1 VNNRLAA
8 NPESSVLKQDVRL
21 IDIVTLGAGAAIGVA
36 IFSIF
41 APAAALAGPGMLI
54 SMAVA
59 AIPMCIFALVYAFM
73 GSADPQSGASY
84 VWPSRYVNPF
94 VGFLIGWL
102 RILASTGVMVLLA
115 TVLVQHW
122 SRMVALSTK
131 PTMALIFLVFY
142 LLNVRGVAVATRVQ
156 TILFFLMTIALA
168 LLVAG
173 SIGKLDP
180 QHFSPLLTHG
190 WAGVWAAVPLLVS
203 LFLGIENAVEVGE
216 ETRDARKTVGRAIAI
231 CVVTILVIYA
241 CVSVAVLGVLGPGAL
256 ATSTAPLLDAAGAVF
271 GRPAQGLIL
280 LAATLAIAK
289 SLNATL
295 LIFSRYLFAMGRDGV
310 LPAQL
315 GRIHPKWGTPHV
327 AVTVAFGCC
336 LLGLFLPSNLVFLFL
351 AANVPTLLKY
361 LGTCLSALRVLRNH
375 PEVYA
380 RAGFR
385 PQRGVLAALGWL
397 GVFAAV
403 LIVLA
408 GLTADWR
415 PYAVLLGWAAVGV
428 VAWTMFASKSRQH

>member
-1 VNNRLAA
+1 VNNRPEA
-8 NPESSVLKQDVRL
+8 NRSIPVLKQDVRL
-21 IDIVTLGAGAAIGVA
+21 VDIVTLGAGAAIGVA

-59 AIPMCIFALVYAFM
+59 AVPMCVFALVYAFM

-84 VWPSRYVNPF
+84 VWPTRYVSPF

-122 SRMVALSTK
+122 SRMVAIPTK
-131 PTMALIFLVFY
+131 PVMALIFLVFY

-156 TILFFLMTIALA
+156 TTLFFLMTLALA
-168 LLVAG
+168 WLVAG
-173 SIGKLDP
+173 SIGKLDLR
-180 QHFSPLLTHG
+180 HFSPLLTHG

-216 ETRDARKTVGRAIAI
+216 ETRDARRTVGRAIAI
-231 CVVTILVIYA
+231 CVVTILVIYT
-241 CVSVAVLGVLGPGAL
+241 CVSVSALGVLGPAAL

-280 LAATLAIAK
+280 VAATLAIAK

-310 LPAQL
+310 LPAPL

-336 LLGLFLPSNLVFLFL
+336 LLGLLLPSNLVFLFL
-351 AANVPTLLKY
+351 AANIPTLLKY
-361 LGTCLSALRVLRNH
+361 MGTCLSALRVLRNH

-385 PQRGVLAALGWL
+385 PKRSVLIALGWSGVLAAG
-397 GVFAAV
+397 

-415 PYAVLLGWAAVGV
+415 PYAVLLGWATVGV
-428 VAWTMFASKSRQH
+428 VTWTMIAPGLRKN